1 MGQGLTLTEPRSA
14 STINMRHQS
23 LPGARWRGKDITL
36 KQSLW
41 QKHIAIT
48 QEHGSWVFLFSPLL
62 IGLFA
67 GGRWTAASGWLVLS
81 ALAVFLFRQ
90 PVTVLV
96 KVWSKRRST
105 DDLAP
110 ALFWSA
116 VYGALALIGLVGLWA
131 HGQARLAILALPG
144 LPVFVWH
151 LILVAR
157 RAERRQLGVE
167 IVASGVLALAA
178 PAAFWIGRGALD
190 PMGWWLWA
198 LTWFQSAASIVYAAL
213 RLEQR
218 PWKTL
223 PPVRA
228 RLRVAARALAYTGFN
243 LVAVIGLALAGVLPP
258 LLPLPFLLQ
267 AAETIYGALQPAAGV
282 KPTRIG
288 VRQLIV
294 STLFTVLFIVVWRP
308 SAA

>member
-1 MGQGLTLTEPRSA
+1 MQR
-14 STINMRHQS
+14 
-23 LPGARWRGKDITL
+23 KKVVL

-67 GGRWTAASGWLVLS
+67 GARWTAASGWLIVA

-90 PVTVLV
+90 PLTVIV
-96 KVWSKRRST
+96 KVWSKRRGPQ
-105 DDLAP
+105 DLAP
-110 ALFWSA
+110 ACFWSA
-116 VYGALALIGLVGLWA
+116 FYGLLALIGLAGLWWE
-131 HGQARLAILALPG
+131 GQAQLAILALPG
-144 LPVFVWH
+144 LPVFVWY
-151 LILVAR
+151 LYLVAR

-178 PAAFWIGRGALD
+178 PAAYWIGRGAPD

-198 LTWFQSAASIVYAAL
+198 LAWFQSAASIVYAGL

-223 PPVRA
+223 PSVRQ
-228 RLRVAARALAYTGFN
+228 RLRVAARALAYTWFN
-243 LVAVIGLALAGVLPP
+243 LVAVTALVLTDVLPT

-267 AAETIYGALQPAAGV
+267 AAETVYGTLRPAAGV

-294 STLFTVLFIVVWRP
+294 STLFTVIFIVAWRL
-308 SAA
+308 SANVS